1 MGEKRDRD
9 RAILPREVRALHF
22 RPARNA
28 AIQDYRRK
36 ATAGRDG
43 VLCEKD
49 RPQQETGRNAKNDRK
64 SELWPLSGDV
74 RQRAARGMGRLG
86 K

>member
-49 RPQQETGRNAKNDRK
+49 RPQQETGRDAGDDSE
-64 SELWPLSGDV
+64 SELRPISGDV
-74 RQRAARGMGRLG
+74 RKRAARRMGCVG
-86 K
+86 E